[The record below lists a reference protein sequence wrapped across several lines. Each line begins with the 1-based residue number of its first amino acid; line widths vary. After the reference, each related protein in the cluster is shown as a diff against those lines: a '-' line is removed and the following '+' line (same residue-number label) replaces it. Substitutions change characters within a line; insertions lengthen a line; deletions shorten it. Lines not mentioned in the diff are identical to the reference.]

1 MTKAVVKYMTDF
13 YFWKNGTNTILTS
26 IYTNDT
32 NNAVDLLL
40 IFFCL
45 DTNRSA
51 ARFNVV
57 KSNKK
62 SRSGQSAQCIV
73 CLKT

>member
-1 MTKAVVKYMTDF
+1 MAAVKYMTDFF

-45 DTNRSA
+45 ATNRSA

-57 KSNKK
+57 KRSKK
-62 SRSGQSAQCIV
+62 SRAGQSDQRTV
-73 CLKT
+73 CLRT